1 MPASRFTRRRV
12 AAVAGL
18 LLVPIGVAG
27 CLPLFGPRTVEV
39 PQARLQELIERR
51 FPLKR
56 RVLDAIEL
64 TVDAPRLTLQ
74 PEANR
79 IGVELALSAAGDGVA
94 GPLLGGTLLVSQGLR
109 FEAGDNTVRLTDV
122 RVERFAIDGL
132 PGSWQRR
139 LDRLGKPLARALLE
153 DQVLYALRPKDIAG
167 LEGRGVRPA
176 DLRVTSSGLAIT
188 LLPIER

>member
-1 MPASRFTRRRV
+1 MPQSRFMRRRV

-18 LLVPIGVAG
+18 LLVPIFVAG

-51 FPLKR
+51 FPLKK

-64 TVDAPRLTLQ
+64 TVDAPHLTLQ
-74 PEANR
+74 PESNR
-79 IGVELALSAAGDGVA
+79 IGVELALNATSDGVV
-94 GPLLGGTLLVSQGLR
+94 GSVLGGTLLVSQGLR
-109 FEAGDNTVRLTDV
+109 FEASDNTVRLTDV
-122 RVERFAIDGL
+122 RVERFAIDGI
-132 PGSWQRR
+132 PGPWQRQV
-139 LDRLGKPLARALLE
+139 DRLGKPLARALLE
-153 DQVLYALRPKDIAG
+153 GQVLYALRPKDIAG

-176 DLRVTSSGLAIT
+176 ELRVTSSGLAIT